1 MKIKIKNSRYYYDDT
16 KLIGSGSFSNV
27 YECYDGKYKYLN
39 YTCIL
44 TRTML
49 LYICIHVVPE
59 EKHDLSLV
67 APVNGVSP

>member
-1 MKIKIKNSRYYYDDT
+1 ML
-16 KLIGSGSFSNV
+16 KLGCQGWVSLTYI
-27 YECYDGKYKYLN
+27 DGKYKYLN